1 MARYSTTIQSR
12 LSVEEA
18 WARVADV
25 TTFADWDPG
34 VIEAVQ
40 VSGDGPGPNA
50 AYELTVKGIR
60 GDLDLRYDVN
70 QYDPPHQ
77 LFLVADTGVLRSEDE
92 ITVEPDAEGCRLT
105 YRADL
110 RFGGFYSIANP
121 FLAVAFKVIGW
132 RAARGLRS
140 YLEAPRRVG

>member
-18 WARVADV
+18 WASVADV

-34 VIEAVQ
+34 VLDAVQ

-50 AYELTVKGIR
+50 AYELTVKGVR
-60 GDLDLRYDVN
+60 GEMVLRYDVN

-77 LFLVADTGVLRSEDE
+77 LFLVADTGGLRSEDE
-92 ITVEPDAEGCRLT
+92 ISIVPDVEGSLLT

-121 FLAVAFKVIGW
+121 LLSIAFKVIGW
-132 RAARGLRS
+132 RAARGLRR
-140 YLEAPRRVG
+140 YLEAA